1 MGGVAT
7 KGHGK
12 ALAMETLR
20 SGKALKKLKE
30 IIEAQGGN
38 PNIAHTDIKPGEH
51 RAELASPADG
61 YVIEFDNK
69 RIVEIARMAGAPID
83 IGAGVWIHRKK
94 GETVKKGE
102 PLITIFADKGWKLT
116 NALKSAEKDYPLIV
130 EGMLLERVQTF
141 RVF

>member
-1 MGGVAT
+1 M
-7 KGHGK
+7 
-12 ALAMETLR
+12 
-20 SGKALKKLKE
+20 
-30 IIEAQGGN
+30 IEAQGGN

-69 RIVEIARMAGAPID
+69 RIVEIARMAGAPVD

-102 PLITIFADKGWKLT
+102 PLITIFAEKSWKLT
-116 NALKSAEKDYPLIV
+116 SALKSAEKDNPIIV
-130 EGMLLERVQTF
+130 EGMLLERIQTF
-141 RVF
+141 KVF